1 MKLRN
6 YMVPDNK
13 KGSYKS
19 VFAGW
24 DSSNNESIKSEKT
37 KDANSPFKLGISF
50 PN

>member
-1 MKLRN
+1 MKLRS

-24 DSSNNESIKSEKT
+24 EASNNEQIKSEKT
-37 KDANSPFKLGISF
+37 KDDNSPFKLRIFF